1 VDRETYHID
10 KFTLQTPSG
19 ISLPGLTYHP
29 AEPRGEA
36 YLYLHEDGKTADG
49 APGGPIE
56 KLVKEGFVVV
66 AVDLRGIGELA
77 SADKKDP
84 LLGDWKNYY
93 LAYLLGQSLVGIHTE
108 DTLTAGNFVAYYKT
122 KKPRKVHLV
131 AVGRAAIPALHAAA
145 LSPDS
150 FASVTLRRMP
160 ESWSSVVSQAV
171 PSGQLPMTVH
181 GALQTYDLPDL
192 VRVVGE
198 KLKVEGAPSTK

>member
-1 VDRETYHID
+1 MPV
-10 KFTLQTPSG
+10 F
-19 ISLPGLTYHP
+19 TYHP
-29 AEPRGEA
+29 PHPVEGA

-77 SADKKDP
+77 SDDKKDP

-93 LAYLLGQSLVGIHTE
+93 LAYLLGQSLVGIHAE

-131 AVGRAAIPALHAAA
+131 AVGRTAIPALHAAA
-145 LSPDS
+145 LSEGS
-150 FASVTLRRMP
+150 FASITLRQMP
-160 ESWSSVVSQAV
+160 ESWSSVVSQPV
-171 PSGQLPMTVH
+171 PTGQLPMTVH
-181 GALQTYDLPDL
+181 GALQMYDLPDL

-198 KLKVEGAPSTK
+198 K